1 MKEKLGEIEKHE
13 DIGTSVENVKTAI
26 RKMANWKAPGSHC
39 VQKYWFKRFSTLHST
54 LTEHLQSCVVVSN
67 VSTWMTKGKT
77 TLIQNDPGKENA
89 NNNYRP
95 IALLPVIWKLLASV
109 LAEKVY
115 VHLSEKNV
123 LPDEHKGCR
132 KNSRGMK
139 DQLLI

>member
-95 IALLPVIWKLLASV
+95 IALQLCGSCWLVSWQKKFMYTFPKRMCYRMSTRD
-109 LAEKVY
+109 AEKTQ
-115 VHLSEKNV
+115 E
-123 LPDEHKGCR
+123 E
-132 KNSRGMK
+132 
-139 DQLLI
+139 

>member
-95 IALLPVIWKLLASV
+95 IALLPVMWKLLASV

-115 VHLSEKNV
+115 VHLSERMCYRMSTRDAEKTQ
-123 LPDEHKGCR
+123 EE
-132 KNSRGMK
+132 
-139 DQLLI
+139 